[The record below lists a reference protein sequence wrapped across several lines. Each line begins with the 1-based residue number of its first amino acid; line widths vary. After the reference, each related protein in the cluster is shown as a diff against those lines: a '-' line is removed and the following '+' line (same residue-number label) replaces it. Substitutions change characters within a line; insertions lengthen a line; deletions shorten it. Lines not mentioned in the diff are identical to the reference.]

1 MTMGRAQRHV
11 TPEKALRILT
21 YLDIVER
28 KIKRKWA
35 GYFAD
40 LKPFEERKR

>member
-1 MTMGRAQRHV
+1 MTNGKRQRYV
-11 TPEKALRILT
+11 DPEKALRILT